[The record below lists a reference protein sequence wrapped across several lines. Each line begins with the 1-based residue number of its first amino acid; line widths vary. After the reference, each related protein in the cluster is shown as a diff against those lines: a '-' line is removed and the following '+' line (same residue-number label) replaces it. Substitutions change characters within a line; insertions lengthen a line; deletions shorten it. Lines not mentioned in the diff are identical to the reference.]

1 MLVIN
6 LNIKNKFKSIEFKS
20 LLFIVSFN
28 ISIILILWIFEIVF
42 FNYLYKNYQIKTL
55 NNIVEEFNNNEE
67 DVFVLAEELAYK
79 NEVCISVVDDNLIK
93 FNYNTMQVGCALTN
107 NNYITKK
114 IKDFVSSDDYSE
126 YYKINSRNGKTNGI
140 LYAFKLNNKNVFI
153 YSSLINGSNFI
164 KIFKTQIV
172 YFILIVIICSCIV
185 SLFIARSITKPIKE
199 ITKKAK
205 NLGEGKYDNKFPKN
219 GLLEIDTLSYTL
231 EEVQKE
237 LTKNDE
243 VKRDLMANVSH
254 DLKTPLTM
262 IKAYAEMLKDF
273 SYDDKSK
280 RDEHLNII
288 IEEVDRL
295 NVLVND
301 ILELSKTQA
310 NECMYNYEEYDL
322 VKEIKKIIK
331 RYDITKEMEN
341 YKFKLELPKKAI
353 VVADKNKINQVIYNL
368 INNAINYT
376 GKDKL
381 VTIRVTKEDNSY
393 LVEIIDTGKGIKK
406 EEIPYIWDKYYKSD
420 KNHQRNVISTGLGLS
435 IVKEIL
441 NKHNFEYG
449 VVSKVNYGSTF
460 YFKINL

>member
-331 RYDITKEMEN
+331 RYDITK
-341 YKFKLELPKKAI
+341 
-353 VVADKNKINQVIYNL
+353 
-368 INNAINYT
+368 
-376 GKDKL
+376 
-381 VTIRVTKEDNSY
+381 
-393 LVEIIDTGKGIKK
+393 
-406 EEIPYIWDKYYKSD
+406 
-420 KNHQRNVISTGLGLS
+420 
-435 IVKEIL
+435 
-441 NKHNFEYG
+441 
-449 VVSKVNYGSTF
+449 
-460 YFKINL
+460 